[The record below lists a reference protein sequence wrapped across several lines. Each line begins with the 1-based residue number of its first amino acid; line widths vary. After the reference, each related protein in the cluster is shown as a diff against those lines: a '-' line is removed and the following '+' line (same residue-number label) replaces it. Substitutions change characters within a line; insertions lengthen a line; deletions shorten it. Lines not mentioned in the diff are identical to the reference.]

1 MKTLSKFAKNEFGAT
16 AIEYGLIAAL
26 IGVAII
32 AVLQSTSTEIQATF
46 NDVATGLKARTG
58 KYPALASASPG
69 LNEPPGTQRCRAV
82 FLLAGHSKKSHK
94 NDHSF
99 HSNHFS

>member
-1 MKTLSKFAKNEFGAT
+1 MKTLSKFAKCESGAT

-32 AVLQSTSTEIQATF
+32 AVLQSTSTEIKATF

-58 KYPALASASPG
+58 K
-69 LNEPPGTQRCRAV
+69 
-82 FLLAGHSKKSHK
+82 
-94 NDHSF
+94 
-99 HSNHFS
+99 